1 MEVFLFILSF
11 MSGGVILTV
20 AYTTYLTNSTKTK
33 QDKLAF
39 LQDQLLEVQ
48 KQQFKDYDQHQS
60 TTLSELIDIR
70 SRMEADSYRD
80 LVRTNQRI
88 GAYESKLDKLVSDV
102 GKMHKENREIMGNIS
117 NDVQN
122 RISTMEKLIGNELKQ
137 NY

>member
-39 LQDQLLEVQ
+39 LQEQLLEVQ
-48 KQQFKDYDQHQS
+48 KQQFKDYDTEHS
-60 TTLSELIDIR
+60 KVLSELVDIR
-70 SRMEADSYRD
+70 SRMEGDSYRD

-88 GAYESKLDKLVSDV
+88 GKNEAKVDQLTMDV
-102 GKMHKENREIMGNIS
+102 GKIHKENREIMGNIS
-117 NDVQN
+117 KETQN
-122 RISTMEKLIGNELKQ
+122 RMSTMEKLIGNELKQ

>member
-1 MEVFLFILSF
+1 MELFLFILSF

-48 KQQFKDYDQHQS
+48 KQQFKDYDQQQS
-60 TTLSELIDIR
+60 TTLSELVDIR
-70 SRMEADSYRD
+70 SRMEGDSYRD

-88 GAYESKLDKLVSDV
+88 GAYESKLDKLISDV

-117 NDVQN
+117 KDVQN
-122 RISTMEKLIGNELKQ
+122 RMSTMEKLIGNELKQ

>member
-39 LQDQLLEVQ
+39 LQEQLLEVQ
-48 KQQFKDYDQHQS
+48 KQQFKDYDTEHS
-60 TTLSELIDIR
+60 KVLSELVDIR
-70 SRMEADSYRD
+70 SRMEGDSYRD

-88 GAYESKLDKLVSDV
+88 SKNESKIDQLTMDV

-117 NDVQN
+117 KETQN
-122 RISTMEKLIGNELKQ
+122 RMSTMEKLIGNELKQ

>member
-39 LQDQLLEVQ
+39 LQEQLLEVQ
-48 KQQFKDYDQHQS
+48 KQQFKDYDTEHS
-60 TTLSELIDIR
+60 KVLSELIDIR
-70 SRMEADSYRD
+70 SRMEGDSYRD

-88 GAYESKLDKLVSDV
+88 GKNEAKVDQLTMDV

-117 NDVQN
+117 KETQN
-122 RISTMEKLIGNELKQ
+122 RMSTMEKLIGNELKQ

>member
-39 LQDQLLEVQ
+39 LQEQLLEVQ
-48 KQQFKDYDQHQS
+48 KQQFKDYDTEHS
-60 TTLSELIDIR
+60 KVLSELVDIR
-70 SRMEADSYRD
+70 SRMEGDSYRD

-88 GAYESKLDKLVSDV
+88 GKNEAKIDQLTMDV

-117 NDVQN
+117 KETQN
-122 RISTMEKLIGNELKQ
+122 RMSTMEKLIGNELKQ

>member
-1 MEVFLFILSF
+1 MELFLFILSF

-39 LQDQLLEVQ
+39 LQEQLLEVQ
-48 KQQFKDYDQHQS
+48 KQQFKDYDTEHS
-60 TTLSELIDIR
+60 KVLSELIDIR
-70 SRMEADSYRD
+70 SRMEGDSYRD
-80 LVRTNQRI
+80 LVHTNQRI
-88 GAYESKLDKLVSDV
+88 SKNEAKVDQLTMDV

-117 NDVQN
+117 KETQN
-122 RISTMEKLIGNELKQ
+122 RMSTMEKLIGNELKQ

>member
-39 LQDQLLEVQ
+39 LQEQLLEVQ
-48 KQQFKDYDQHQS
+48 KQQFKDYDTEHS
-60 TTLSELIDIR
+60 KVLSELVDIR
-70 SRMEADSYRD
+70 SRMEGDSYRD

-88 GAYESKLDKLVSDV
+88 GQNEQKIETLTVDV

-117 NDVQN
+117 NEVQN
-122 RISTMEKLIGNELKQ
+122 RMSTMEKLVGNELKQ

>member
-48 KQQFKDYDQHQS
+48 KQQFKDYHQHQS
-60 TTLSELIDIR
+60 TTLTELIDIR
-70 SRMEADSYRD
+70 SRMEGDSYRD

>member
-33 QDKLAF
+33 QDKLSF
-39 LQDQLLEVQ
+39 LQEQLLEVQ
-48 KQQFKDYDQHQS
+48 KQQFKDYDTEHS
-60 TTLSELIDIR
+60 KVLSELIDIR
-70 SRMEADSYRD
+70 SRMEGDSYRD

-88 GAYESKLDKLVSDV
+88 SKNEAKVDQLTMDV

-117 NDVQN
+117 KETQN
-122 RISTMEKLIGNELKQ
+122 RMSTMEKLIGNELKQ

>member
-39 LQDQLLEVQ
+39 LQEQLLEVQ
-48 KQQFKDYDQHQS
+48 KQQFKDYDTEHS
-60 TTLSELIDIR
+60 KVLSELVDIR
-70 SRMEADSYRD
+70 SRMEGDSYRD

-88 GAYESKLDKLVSDV
+88 SKNEAKVDQLTMDV

-117 NDVQN
+117 KETQN
-122 RISTMEKLIGNELKQ
+122 RMSTMEKLIGNELKQ

>member
-48 KQQFKDYDQHQS
+48 KQQFKDYDQQQS
-60 TTLSELIDIR
+60 TTLSELVDIR
-70 SRMEADSYRD
+70 SRMEGDSYRD

-88 GAYESKLDKLVSDV
+88 GAYESKLDKLISDV

-117 NDVQN
+117 KDVQN
-122 RISTMEKLIGNELKQ
+122 RMSTMEKLIGNELKQ